1 MTYGTHVQVYELGFA
16 ECSKSYVF
24 KGSKE
29 YTPAQV
35 AQQLGIVGAVRSGP
49 PGQPGAG
56 GAAGDHTSLRPDEPR
71 PMLPCMP
78 STISRRNAVSAAA
91 RVTCQ
96 LWRSPV
102 VQRWHR
108 QRQPSGGAS
117 SCRSATASSP
127 SRGCWTSCS
136 GTPGP
141 RQRMCGPRAAPAP
154 HCRCHT
160 TCQTQCVALP
170 CCLPE
175 RGRTPV
181 YVTLACS

>member
-102 VQRWHR
+102 C
-108 QRQPSGGAS
+108 SGG
-117 SCRSATASSP
+117 T
-127 SRGCWTSCS
+127 GS
-136 GTPGP
+136 GGP
-141 RQRMCGPRAAPAP
+141 AAALHPAARRLRVRHHGGAGRAAAGCLA
-154 HCRCHT
+154 HASGCA
-160 TCQTQCVALP
+160 ALAQHRRRTAGAIP
-170 CCLPE
+170 PVKHSVLLFHAACLSVE
-175 RGRTPV
+175 GRW
-181 YVTLACS
+181 CM